1 MHLPFLLSK
10 PICLTLTAFILLTVD
25 LASYVSFN
33 ILSARTDNKHVI
45 GKRVFAPRSHN
56 LICKQTT
63 RLTMCLRSLKLV
75 KRSVS

>member
-33 ILSARTDNKHVI
+33 ILSARPALVAARDFK
-45 GKRVFAPRSHN
+45 
-56 LICKQTT
+56 T
-63 RLTMCLRSLKLV
+63 REYG
-75 KRSVS
+75 